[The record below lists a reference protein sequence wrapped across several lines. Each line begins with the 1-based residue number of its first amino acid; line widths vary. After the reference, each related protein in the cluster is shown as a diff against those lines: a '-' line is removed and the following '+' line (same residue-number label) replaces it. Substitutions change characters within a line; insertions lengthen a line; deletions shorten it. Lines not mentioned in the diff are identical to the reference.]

1 MNSPRS
7 RSIIIGTFN
16 LEKSMEMMELLR
28 GLEVA
33 ARPLNAFPEIRP
45 VPEDGRT
52 FAENS
57 RIKAI
62 GIARQLLDSEIL
74 GVVADDSGI
83 EVDALEGRPG
93 VYSARYGGEDAS
105 DPERVQLLLK
115 ELGDLSPEKR
125 GARFRCHIALANAEA
140 VLVETE
146 GAVEGRIGFDPAG
159 DFGFGYDP
167 VFIPQ
172 GYDATFAQLGAEVKH
187 RISHRAIALKLFR
200 EALARML
207 SNAGVGESA

>member
-1 MNSPRS
+1 MNSQRPRS
-7 RSIIIGTFN
+7 IVVGTFN
-16 LEKSMEMMELLR
+16 LEKLSEMMELLR
-28 GLEVA
+28 DLEVTA
-33 ARPLNAFPEIRP
+33 MPLNGFPGIQP
-45 VPEDGRT
+45 VPEDGVT

-62 GIARQLLDSEIL
+62 GIARQLLDAEIL

-83 EVDALEGRPG
+83 EVDALDGRPG
-93 VYSARYGGEDAS
+93 VYSARYGGEHAT

-115 ELGDLSPEKR
+115 ELGDLPPEKR
-125 GARFRCHIALANAEA
+125 GARFRCHIALADAEA
-140 VLVETE
+140 VCVETE
-146 GAVEGRIGFDPAG
+146 GTVDGSISFEAAG

-167 VFIPQ
+167 VFIPD

-200 EALARML
+200 DALARML
-207 SNAGVGESA
+207 SGAGMGESA

>member
-1 MNSPRS
+1 LNSPRR
-7 RSIIIGTFN
+7 RSIIVGTFN
-16 LEKSMEMMELLR
+16 LEKLSEMMELLR
-28 GLEVA
+28 DLEVT
-33 ARPLNAFPEIRP
+33 ARPLNEFSGIQP
-45 VPEDGRT
+45 VPEDGVT

-62 GIARQLLDSEIL
+62 GIARQLLDAHIL

-83 EVDALEGRPG
+83 EVDALDGRPG
-93 VYSARYGGEDAS
+93 VHSARYGGEEAT
-105 DPERVQLLLK
+105 DPQRVQLLLK
-115 ELGDLSPEKR
+115 ELGDLPAEKR
-125 GARFRCHIALANAEA
+125 GARFRCHITLANSES

-146 GAVEGRIGFDPAG
+146 GTVEGRISFEPAG

-187 RISHRAIALKLFR
+187 RISHRAVALKLFR
-200 EALARML
+200 NALAAVL
-207 SNAGVGESA
+207 NSAGTGESA

>member
-1 MNSPRS
+1 MNSPRG
-7 RSIIIGTFN
+7 RSIVIGTFN
-16 LEKSMEMMELLR
+16 LEKSTEMMELLR

-33 ARPLNAFPEIRP
+33 VRSLNTFPEIRP
-45 VPEDGRT
+45 VPEDGET

-83 EVDALEGRPG
+83 EVDALDGRPG
-93 VYSARYGGEDAS
+93 VYSARYGGEDAT

-115 ELGDLSPEKR
+115 ELGDLPPGKR
-125 GARFRCHIALANAEA
+125 GARFRCHITLANAEA

-146 GAVEGRIGFDPAG
+146 GAVEGRIAFEPAG

-200 EALARML
+200 DALARML
-207 SNAGVGESA
+207 KGSA